1 MFKRYADK
9 MTSVLIY
16 NNMIDNNE
24 SRVYSYGFEILIAFI
39 VNITT
44 ILLLGFLF
52 GKFTYISF
60 FLICYCPIRQF
71 SGGYHANNYF
81 RCLLTFVF
89 IILSTIFIIENLNVD
104 LFKNI
109 IMIIASISWIGI
121 CIMCPVEHKS
131 NPINE
136 VEKLTYK
143 KVAISISTV
152 VLLMTIS
159 SFSLNVFVD
168 YFIYSAFAMLWICIM
183 LVLGKLKS
191 KKNISKMCM
200 REN

>member
-16 NNMIDNNE
+16 KNMIDSNE

-52 GKFTYISF
+52 GKFTYILF

-131 NPINE
+131 NPISE

-143 KVAISISTV
+143 KIAISISTV
-152 VLLMTIS
+152 VLLMTVS
-159 SFSLNVFVD
+159 SFSLNVFMD
-168 YFIYSAFAMLWICIM
+168 YFIYSAFAMFWICIM

-191 KKNISKMCM
+191 KKSISKMCM

>member
-16 NNMIDNNE
+16 NNMIDNHE

-52 GKFTYISF
+52 GKFTYILF

-81 RCLLTFVF
+81 RCLLTFIF
-89 IILSTIFIIENLNVD
+89 IILSTIFIIENLNVY

-131 NPINE
+131 NPISE
-136 VEKLTYK
+136 IEKLTYK
-143 KVAISISTV
+143 KIAISMSTV
-152 VLLMTIS
+152 VLLMTVS
-159 SFSLNVFVD
+159 SFSSNVFMD
-168 YFIYSAFAMLWICIM
+168 YFIYSAFAMFWICIM

-191 KKNISKMCM
+191 KKNISKMCT

>member
-1 MFKRYADK
+1 MFKKYADK
-9 MTSVLIY
+9 MTSVLIC

-44 ILLLGFLF
+44 MLLIGFLF
-52 GKFTYISF
+52 GKFTYVLF
-60 FLICYCPIRQF
+60 FLMCYCPIRQF
-71 SGGYHANNYF
+71 SGGYHADNYF

-89 IILSTIFIIENLNVD
+89 IILSTILIIENLNIY

-121 CIMCPVEHKS
+121 CLLCPIEHRS
-131 NPINE
+131 NPISDR
-136 VEKLTYK
+136 EKSTYK
-143 KVAISISTV
+143 KVAVFISTV
-152 VLLMTIS
+152 VLSMTVL
-159 SFSLNVFVD
+159 SFLLNIFVD
-168 YFIYSAFAMLWICIM
+168 YFIYSVFAMFWIFIM
-183 LVLGKLKS
+183 LVLGKLKA
-191 KKNISKMCM
+191 KNISKICM

>member
-9 MTSVLIY
+9 MTSVLVF

-52 GKFTYISF
+52 GKFKYILF
-60 FLICYCPIRQF
+60 FLMCYCPIRQF

-89 IILSTIFIIENLNVD
+89 IILSTMLIIEYLNVD
-104 LFKNI
+104 LFKNV

-121 CIMCPVEHKS
+121 CVMCPVEHKS
-131 NPINE
+131 NPIND
-136 VEKLTYK
+136 VEKLAYK
-143 KVAISISTV
+143 KIAISISTV
-152 VLLMTIS
+152 VLLMTVS

-168 YFIYSAFAMLWICIM
+168 YFIYSAFAMFWICTM
-183 LVLGKLKS
+183 LILGKLKS
-191 KKNISKMCM
+191 KKNLSKMCK

>member
-16 NNMIDNNE
+16 KNMIDSNE

-52 GKFTYISF
+52 GKFTYILF

-81 RCLLTFVF
+81 TCLLTFVF

-131 NPINE
+131 NPISE

-143 KVAISISTV
+143 KIAISISTV
-152 VLLMTIS
+152 VLLMTVS
-159 SFSLNVFVD
+159 SFSLNVFMD
-168 YFIYSAFAMLWICIM
+168 YFIYSAFAMFWICIM

-191 KKNISKMCM
+191 KKSISKMCM